1 MGRGRSKAKQTKV
14 ARDLKYSNQD
24 TDLESLAKELH
35 GELDLNNKSQEVVLD
50 YKDDYKNWI
59 YFFVNSNSLIY

>member
-24 TDLESLAKELH
+24 MDLESLAKELH
-35 GELDLNNKSQEVVLD
+35 GELDLNDTSQEKVLD
-50 YKDDYKNWI
+50 YKDDHKN
-59 YFFVNSNSLIY
+59 

>member
-24 TDLESLAKELH
+24 MDLERLAKELH
-35 GELDLNNKSQEVVLD
+35 GELDLNKNNKEDKSYSDE
-50 YKDDYKNWI
+50 NHT
-59 YFFVNSNSLIY
+59 

>member
-24 TDLESLAKELH
+24 MDLNKLAQELH
-35 GELDLNNKSQEVVLD
+35 QEAINKSKSEELSEDVAYSKKEQL
-50 YKDDYKNWI
+50 
-59 YFFVNSNSLIY
+59 S